1 MLIDNSKIKEDLIR
15 PKKEDFKTFDDYF
28 QKMCEY
34 LDIKYKETYV
44 KE

>member
-1 MLIDNSKIKEDLIR
+1 MYIDNSKIKRNLIR
-15 PKKEDFKTFDDYF
+15 PKKEDFKTFNDYL
-28 QKMCEY
+28 KNLCKY